1 MKLILLSWQAL
12 FRMAKRYRST
22 FIINLVG
29 LSTGLACALLIFLWI
44 SDELAFDKFHRYDS
58 RLYQVMVNES
68 QGDRIN
74 TSDGTNGLLGEIMKK
89 GLPEVQYAVSTT
101 PPNWFRKFNV
111 TWRNNTVSAVGNFV
125 GQDYF
130 NVFSY
135 DLVQGNR
142 SSVLADRHAI
152 VLSRG
157 LAMKLFNTTDN
168 IIGKTLEWKWA
179 SVTRQ
184 VTITGICADFPPNS
198 SYRFDFVLSLDSWKD
213 VLNAGENQSNGPSTG
228 PFSTFLVLREFT
240 DPVSFDA
247 KLNSFSSVKFD
258 RTPATLFLRKYSDAW
273 LHGRYEN
280 GKQAGGRIEYV
291 RLFSL
296 IACFILLIACINF
309 MNLST
314 AKVSGRMKEIGL
326 KKAFG
331 ASRRTL
337 VYQFLGESVLMSF
350 ISLIIALLL
359 VVIVLPGFNGVTGK
373 HLSLSLVGQHIL
385 SIIGI
390 SLLTGLIAG
399 SYPAL
404 YLSRFKPAVT
414 LKGKFNMSSGLKE
427 LFVRKGLVVLQFT
440 LSVIF
445 IVSVLVVYNQV
456 KLVQTKSVG
465 YDKEN
470 VIYFEMEGRVPG
482 NLPSF
487 LSELK
492 QVHGVT
498 QASSIMAPIISPTFS
513 PSPGVHWDGKNMD
526 DKIRFYQMPVNY
538 DLIETLGIKM
548 AAGRTFSRD
557 FATDSSSIV
566 VNEAAV
572 RIMGLSD
579 PVGKVIEDW
588 GKDMRIIGVTHNF
601 HYNSLHEEIRPF
613 IFRLEPQSTLL
624 VMARLAKGKE
634 GEVIRNIRTF
644 YRSFN
649 PGYSFDYQFLDD
661 DYKKQYTADTL
672 VAVLSKYFAGLA
684 ILLSCL
690 GLFGLAAFTAERRI
704 KEIGVR
710 KVLGAG
716 ELSIIYLLSADF
728 TRIVLVSILLGLPLS
743 YLITSS
749 WLDNFA
755 YRIVLSPV
763 YFIAAGLVSLFT
775 AWGTIGVHVV
785 RTSFMNPVKA
795 LKEG

>member
-1 MKLILLSWQAL
+1 MFGRNWLLISRA
-12 FRMAKRYRST
+12 FKRTKSN
-22 FIINLVG
+22 FVINLIG
-29 LSTGLACALLIFLWI
+29 LSTGLACAILIFLWI
-44 SDELAFDKFHRYDS
+44 SDELAFDKFHLYDG
-58 RLYQVMVNES
+58 RLYQVMVNER
-68 QGDRIN
+68 QGDQIN
-74 TSDGTNGLLGEIMKK
+74 TSDGTNGLLGEILKK
-89 GLPEVQYAVSTT
+89 GMPEVEYAVTTT
-101 PPNWFRKFNV
+101 PPNWFKKFNV
-111 TWRNNTVSAVGNFV
+111 TYRNNTVSAIGNFV
-125 GQDYF
+125 GQDFF

-135 DLVQGNR
+135 ELLQGNR
-142 SSVLADRHAI
+142 NTVLTDKHAI

-157 LAMKLFNTTDN
+157 LAMKLFKTTDN

-184 VTITGICADFPPNS
+184 VTISGICADFPPNS

-213 VLNAGENQSNGPSTG
+213 VLQVDENQRIGPSIG
-228 PFSTFLVLREFT
+228 PFSTFLVLKEHANVGAFNT
-240 DPVSFDA
+240 
-247 KLNSFSSVKFD
+247 KLNNFSSVKFD
-258 RTPATLFLRKYSDAW
+258 KTPATLFLRKYSDAW

-280 GKQAGGRIEYV
+280 GVQAGGRIEYV

-337 VYQFLGESVLMSF
+337 IYQFLGESVLMSF

-359 VVIVLPGFNGVTGK
+359 VVIILPGFNGLTGK
-373 HLSLSLVGQHIL
+373 HLTLNFIARQMLPIL
-385 SIIGI
+385 SI

-427 LFVRKGLVVLQFT
+427 LFVRKGLVVLQFS
-440 LSVIF
+440 LSIIF
-445 IVSVLVVYNQV
+445 IVSVLVIYNQI
-456 KLVQTKSVG
+456 KLVQTKSLG
-465 YDKEN
+465 YDKDN

-492 QVHGVT
+492 LVHGVT
-498 QASSIMAPIISPTFS
+498 QASSIMAPIVSPTFS
-513 PSPGVHWDGKNMD
+513 PAPGVHWDGKNMD

-548 AAGRTFSRD
+548 AAGRTFARD
-557 FATDSSSIV
+557 FATDSASIV
-566 VNEAAV
+566 VNEAA
-572 RIMGLSD
+572 IKTMGLSD
-579 PVGKVIEDW
+579 PVGKVIKVW
-588 GKDMRIIGVTHNF
+588 GKDMHIIGITHNF
-601 HYNSLHEEIRPF
+601 HFNSLREEVKPF
-613 IFRLEPQSTLL
+613 IFRLEPQNTLL
-624 VMARLAKGKE
+624 VTIRLAKGKE
-634 GEVIRNIRTF
+634 SETIRDIRAF
-644 YRSFN
+644 YKTFN
-649 PGYSFDYQFLDD
+649 PGYTLDYQFLDD
-661 DYKKQYTADTL
+661 DYQKQYTAEKL
-672 VAVLSKYFAGLA
+672 VATLSKYFAGLA

-690 GLFGLAAFTAERRI
+690 GLFGLAAFTAERRM

-728 TRIVLVSILLGLPLS
+728 TKMVLLSILIGLPLS

-749 WLDNFA
+749 WLDNYA
-755 YRIVLSPV
+755 YRIALSPV
-763 YFIAAGLVSLFT
+763 YFIAAALISLFT
-775 AWGTIGVHVV
+775 AWFTMGIHVV
-785 RTSFMNPVKA
+785 RSSLISPINA
-795 LKEG
+795 LKER

>member
-1 MKLILLSWQAL
+1 MFRRHWQMISRT
-12 FRMAKRYRST
+12 FKRTKST
-22 FIINLVG
+22 FIINLIG
-29 LSTGLACALLIFLWI
+29 LSSGLACSLLIFLWI
-44 SDELAFDKFHRYDS
+44 SDELAFDKFHRYDD
-58 RLYQVMVNES
+58 RLYQVMVNER
-68 QGDRIN
+68 QGDQIN
-74 TSDGTNGLLGEIMKK
+74 TSDGTNGLLGEIIKK
-89 GLPEVQYAVSTT
+89 GLPEVEYAVTTT

-111 TWRNNTVSAVGNFV
+111 TWRNNTVSAAGNFV

-135 DLVQGNR
+135 ELLQGNR
-142 SSVLADRHAI
+142 NSVLMDKHDI

-213 VLNAGENQSNGPSTG
+213 VLQASENQRNGPSTG
-228 PFSTFLVLREFT
+228 PFSTFLVLREHT
-240 DPVSFDA
+240 DPASFDT
-247 KLNSFSSVKFD
+247 KLNTFSSVKFD
-258 RTPATLFLRKYSDAW
+258 KTPATLFLRKYSDAW

-337 VYQFLGESVLMSF
+337 IYQFLGESVLMSF

-359 VVIVLPGFNGVTGK
+359 IVIILPGFNGITGK
-373 HLSLSLVGQHIL
+373 HLTLSLVAQHIL
-385 SIIGI
+385 PILGI

-427 LFVRKGLVVLQFT
+427 LFVRKGLVVLHFS
-440 LSVIF
+440 LSIIF
-445 IVSVLVVYNQV
+445 IVSVLVIYNQIR
-456 KLVQTKSVG
+456 LVQTKSVG

-470 VIYFEMEGRVPG
+470 VIYFEMEGRVQG

-498 QASSIMAPIISPTFS
+498 QVSSIMAPIISPTFS
-513 PSPGVHWDGKNMD
+513 PAPGVHWEGKHKD
-526 DKIRFYQMPVNY
+526 DKIRFYQMSVNY

-557 FATDSSSIV
+557 FATDSASIV
-566 VNEAAV
+566 LNEAAV
-572 RIMGLSD
+572 KIMGLSD
-579 PVGKVIEDW
+579 PVGKVIKDW
-588 GKDMRIIGVTHNF
+588 GKDMRIIGVTQNF
-601 HYNSLHEEIRPF
+601 HFNSLHEEIKPF
-613 IFRLEPQSTLL
+613 IFRLEPPNTLL
-624 VMARLAKGKE
+624 VMIRLAKGKE
-634 GEVIRNIRTF
+634 SEAIRDIRAF
-644 YRSFN
+644 YKTFN
-649 PGYSFDYQFLDD
+649 PGYTLEYQFLDD
-661 DYKKQYTADTL
+661 DYQKQYTAEKL
-672 VAVLSKYFAGLA
+672 VATFSKYFAGLA

-704 KEIGVR
+704 KEIGMR
-710 KVLGAG
+710 KVLGAS
-716 ELSIIYLLSADF
+716 EFNIIYLLSADF
-728 TRIVLVSILLGLPLS
+728 TRIVLLSILIGLPLS

-755 YRIVLSPV
+755 YRISLSPV
-763 YFIAAGLVSLFT
+763 YFIAAALVSLFT
-775 AWGTIGVHVV
+775 AWFTIGIHVV
-785 RTSFMNPVKA
+785 RSSLISPITA

>member
-1 MKLILLSWQAL
+1 MFPRI
-12 FRMAKRYRST
+12 FKRYGST
-22 FIINLVG
+22 LVINLVG
-29 LSTGLACALLIFLWI
+29 LSTGLACVLLIFLWI
-44 SDELAFDKFHRYDS
+44 SDEQAVDKFHRYDS
-58 RLYQVMVNES
+58 RLYQVMVNQR
-68 QGDRIN
+68 QGDQVN
-74 TSDGTNGLLGEIMKK
+74 TSDGTNGLLGEILKK
-89 GLPEVQYAVSTT
+89 GLPEVEYAATTT
-101 PPNWFRKFNV
+101 PANWFKKFNI
-111 TWRNNTVSAVGNFV
+111 TWRNTTIGAVGNFV

-135 DLVQGNR
+135 DLLLGKPGT
-142 SSVLADRHAI
+142 VLTDKHAI

-168 IIGKTLEWKWA
+168 IIGRTLEWKWA
-179 SVTRQ
+179 SVARP
-184 VTITGICADFPPNS
+184 VTVTGICADFPPNS

-213 VLNAGENQSNGPSTG
+213 VLHADEHQRNGPSTG
-228 PFSTFLVLREFT
+228 PFSTFLVLKEHT
-240 DPVSFDA
+240 DVAAFNK
-247 KLNSFSSVKFD
+247 KLNTFSSVKFD
-258 RTPATLFLRKYSDAW
+258 RTPVTLFLRRYSDAW

-280 GKQAGGRIEYV
+280 GVEAGGRIEYV

-314 AKVSGRMKEIGL
+314 ARVAGRMKEIGL
-326 KKAFG
+326 KKTFG
-331 ASRRTL
+331 ASRSTL

-350 ISLIIALLL
+350 ISLLVALLL
-359 VVIVLPGFNGVTGK
+359 VVIVLPGFNGLTGK
-373 HLSLSLVGQHIL
+373 RLRPDLQQILFSL
-385 SIIGI
+385 GI
-390 SLLTGLIAG
+390 ALLTGLIAG

-404 YLSRFKPAVT
+404 YLSRFKPVVT
-414 LKGKFNMSSGLKE
+414 LRGKFNMSPGLKE

-482 NLPSF
+482 NLSSF

-492 QVHGVT
+492 GVHDVV
-498 QASSIMAPIISPTFS
+498 QASSIMAPFISPIAL
-513 PSPGVHWDGKNMD
+513 PALRVHTEKKNTD
-526 DKIRFYQMPVNY
+526 NQLLFYGMPVNY
-538 DLIETLGIKM
+538 NLIETLGIKM
-548 AAGRTFSRD
+548 VAGRTFSRD
-557 FATDSSSIV
+557 FAADSSSIV
-566 VNEAAV
+566 MNEAAAET
-572 RIMGLSD
+572 IGISD
-579 PVGKVIEDW
+579 PVGKMVKVL
-588 GKDMRIIGVTHNF
+588 GKEMRVIGVTQNF
-601 HYNSLHEEIRPF
+601 HVNSLHEAIRPY
-613 IFRLEPQSTLL
+613 IFRLEPQNTLQ
-624 VMARLAKGKE
+624 VMVRLAKGKE
-634 GEVIRNIRTF
+634 GEGIRNIRAF
-644 YRSFN
+644 YKTFN

-661 DYKKQYTADTL
+661 DYKKQYTADIL
-672 VAVLSKYFAGLA
+672 VAALSKYFAGLA

-716 ELSIIYLLSADF
+716 ELNIIYLLSADF
-728 TRIVLVSILLGLPLS
+728 TRIVLLSILLGLPLS

-785 RTSFMNPVKA
+785 RSSFMPPARA
-795 LKEG
+795 LKET

>member
-1 MKLILLSWQAL
+1 MKLTFRPWQVIS
-12 FRMAKRYRST
+12 RMVKRYRST
-22 FIINLVG
+22 FIINLIG
-29 LSTGLACALLIFLWI
+29 LSTGLAFALLIFLWI
-44 SDELAFDKFHRYDS
+44 SDELAVDTFHRYDR
-58 RLYQVMVNES
+58 RLYQVMINQR

-74 TSDGTNGLLGEIMKK
+74 TSDGTNGLLGEVIKK
-89 GLPEVQYAVSTT
+89 GLPEVEYAVTIT
-101 PPNWFRKFNV
+101 PPNWFKKFNL
-111 TWRNNTVSAVGNFV
+111 TWRNNTVGAVGNFV

-135 DLVQGNR
+135 DLLQGR
-142 SSVLADRHAI
+142 PGSVLTDRHAI

-179 SVTRQ
+179 SVSKQ
-184 VTITGICADFPPNS
+184 VTVTGICSDFPSNS
-198 SYRFDFVLSLDSWKD
+198 SYRFDFVLSLDSWKE
-213 VLNAGENQSNGPSTG
+213 VLNADENQPYGPSTG
-228 PFSTFLVLREFT
+228 PFATFLVLKDHT
-240 DPVSFDA
+240 DLASFDA

-280 GKQAGGRIEYV
+280 GKQAGGRVEYV
-291 RLFSL
+291 RLFSV
-296 IACFILLIACINF
+296 IGCFILLIACINF

-314 AKVSGRMKEIGL
+314 ARVTGRLKEIGL
-326 KKAFG
+326 KKTFG
-331 ASRRTL
+331 AGRSTL

-350 ISLIIALLL
+350 IALIISLLL
-359 VVIVLPGFNGVTGK
+359 VVAFLPGFNGLTGK
-373 HLSLSLVGQHIL
+373 HLTLNLSHIL
-385 SIIGI
+385 SGLGI
-390 SLLTGLIAG
+390 TLLTGLIAG

-404 YLSRFKPAVT
+404 FLSRFKPVDT
-414 LKGKFNMSSGLKE
+414 LRGKFNMSSGLRE
-427 LFVRKGLVVLQFT
+427 LFVRKGLVILQFT

-445 IVSVLVVYNQV
+445 IVSVLVVYNQIR
-456 KLVQTKSVG
+456 LVQTKSPG

-470 VIYFEMEGRVPG
+470 VIYFEKEGNVARD
-482 NLPSF
+482 LPAF

-492 QVHGVT
+492 QVQGVT
-498 QASSIMAPIISPTFS
+498 QASSIMAPIIAPPFGAAR
-513 PSPGVHWDGKNMD
+513 GVHWEGKNMD

-548 AAGRTFSRD
+548 AAGRTFSRE

-572 RIMGLSD
+572 KIMGLSD
-579 PVGKVIEDW
+579 PVGKVIKDW
-588 GKDMRIIGVTHNF
+588 GKDMRIIGVTRDF
-601 HYNSLHEEIRPF
+601 HFNSLHEEIKPF
-613 IFRLEPQSTLL
+613 IFRLEPQSSLL
-624 VMARLAKGKE
+624 IMARLAKGRE
-634 GEVIRNIRTF
+634 REAITNIRAF
-644 YRSFN
+644 YKSFN

-672 VAVLSKYFAGLA
+672 VAALSKYFAGLA

-690 GLFGLAAFTAERRI
+690 GLFGLAALTAERRI
-704 KEIGVR
+704 KEIGIR

-716 ELSIIYLLSADF
+716 ELRIIYLLSADF
-728 TRIVLVSILLGLPLS
+728 TKIVLLSILLGLPLS
-743 YLITSS
+743 YLVTRS

-755 YRIVLSPV
+755 YRIHLSSA
-763 YFIAAGLVSLFT
+763 YFIVAGLVSLFM
-775 AWGTIGVHVV
+775 AWATIGVHVI
-785 RTSFMNPVKA
+785 RTSFMSPVRA